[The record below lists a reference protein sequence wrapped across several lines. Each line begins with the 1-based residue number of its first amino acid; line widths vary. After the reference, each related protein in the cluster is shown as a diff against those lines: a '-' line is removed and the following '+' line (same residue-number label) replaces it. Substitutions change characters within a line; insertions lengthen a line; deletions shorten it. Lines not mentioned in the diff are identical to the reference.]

1 MATIHRNIFKPG
13 QDFWNPPEQDFND
26 YYGVNPG
33 DTVIYHDSPESIVN
47 IHNCRGVKFEN
58 ENGPARLKYF
68 SLYNK
73 TKDIEI
79 SGNGT
84 PGVQHGLVLSS
95 PDHFGT
101 LCETTGNV
109 KWSGV
114 KVEGSAMGLQFSHEP
129 VKPFAADYVNLTVE
143 NCWINNVRQEALYCG
158 HNTLGGP
165 YITGTIRNNKL
176 TNCGRD
182 GGQFRNGTYNVDNNW
197 IENVGTNGEPDHSH
211 GLLFGP
217 GKGGSFTNNTVKG
230 AKGYGIFVNNRDRVL
245 IKGNNIQSAL
255 ASIFIKNYEQDYPYQ
270 DSRFMIFDI
279 EGNNLTPGNSKALE
293 VLFDPAKDPI
303 TINWGVN
310 TYIGGLVYPDGVIFN
325 EVTTPPPP
333 PATLIRTGYFTINN
347 KRKYYLMYSDFTW
360 RWK

>member
-1 MATIHRNIFKPG
+1 MPTIHRNIIKPG
-13 QDFWNPPEQDFND
+13 QDFWNPPEQDMND
-26 YYGVNPG
+26 AYGINYG
-33 DTVIYHDSPESIVN
+33 DTVIVPDMPENFVN
-47 IHNCRGVKFEN
+47 IHNVRGVKFEN
-58 ENGPARLKYF
+58 ENGAARCKYF

-84 PGVQHGLVLSS
+84 PGVQHGIVLSS

-114 KVEGSAMGLQFSHEP
+114 KVEGSAMGLQFSHAP
-129 VKPFAADYVNLTVE
+129 NKTYAAPSVNLTVE
-143 NCWINNVRQEALYCG
+143 NCWIDRVKQEAFYCG
-158 HNTLGGP
+158 HDSLGGP
-165 YITGTIRNNKL
+165 YITGNIRNNKI
-176 TNCGRD
+176 TATGRD
-182 GGQFRNGTYNVDNNW
+182 GIQCRNGTYNVDNNDLDG
-197 IENVGTNGEPDHSH
+197 IGLNGEPYHAH
-211 GLLFGP
+211 QILFGP
-217 GKGGSFTNNTVKG
+217 GVNGSITNNRAKNG
-230 AKGYGIFVNNRDRVL
+230 KGYGAFINNRGRVL
-245 IKGNNIQSAL
+245 IKGNSFQSDL

-270 DSRFMIFDI
+270 SERFMIFDI
-279 EGNNLTPGNSKALE
+279 EGNTLTPGNGKALE

-310 TYIGGLVYPDGVIFN
+310 TYTGELYYQPGVTFN
-325 EVTTPPPP
+325 QITTPPP
-333 PATLIRTGYFTINN
+333 ATVVRTGYFTVNN